1 MLPMKKNPNLGNI
14 LRGGAIVVPWICSAI
29 APILLIDRFCL
40 NPLRILFFDFV
51 MVPFSNIALLGMTAN
66 GQDRSFSLI
75 AVFVFA
81 GIVLPPVLALLFV
94 RYWKRW
100 QFTLIWL
107 GYIVLLAWDVLMALF
122 IIGILVKGG
131 IRTWL

>member
-1 MLPMKKNPNLGNI
+1 MW
-14 LRGGAIVVPWICSAI
+14 RDA
-29 APILLIDRFCL
+29 APHRVISIPR
-40 NPLRILFFDFV
+40 
-51 MVPFSNIALLGMTAN
+51 MTRN
-66 GQDRSFSLI
+66 SPG
-75 AVFVFA
+75 FVFA

-100 QFTLIWL
+100 QFTLVWL

-122 IIGILVKGG
+122 ITGLLVKGG

>member
-1 MLPMKKNPNLGNI
+1 MNKNPNLGNI
-14 LRGGAIVVPWICSAI
+14 LRGGAIAVPWICSAI

-40 NPLRILFFDFV
+40 HPLRILFFEFV
-51 MVPFSNIALLGMTAN
+51 MVPFSNIALLGMAAN
-66 GQDRSFSLI
+66 EQDCSFTLV
-75 AVFVFA
+75 ALLVCA

-100 QFTLIWL
+100 QFALVWF

-122 IIGILVKGG
+122 ITGILVKGG
-131 IRTWL
+131 LWL

>member
-1 MLPMKKNPNLGNI
+1 MKKNPNLGNL

-40 NPLRILFFDFV
+40 HPLRILFFEFV
-51 MVPFSNIALLGMTAN
+51 MVPFSNIALLGMAAN
-66 GQDRSFSLI
+66 EQDCSFTLV
-75 AVFVFA
+75 ALLVCA

-100 QFTLIWL
+100 QFALVWF

-122 IIGILVKGG
+122 ITGILVKGG
-131 IRTWL
+131 LWL

>member
-1 MLPMKKNPNLGNI
+1 MKKNPNLGNI
-14 LRGGAIVVPWICSAI
+14 LRLGAIVVPWICSAI
-29 APILLIDRFCL
+29 APILVIDRFCL
-40 NPLRILFFDFV
+40 YPLRILFFEFV

-75 AVFVFA
+75 AAFVFA

-100 QFTLIWL
+100 QFALVWL
-107 GYIVLLAWDVLMALF
+107 GSIALLAWDVLMALF
-122 IIGILVKGG
+122 VTAILVKGG
-131 IRTWL
+131 IRSWL

>member
-1 MLPMKKNPNLGNI
+1 MKKNPNLGNL

-40 NPLRILFFDFV
+40 HPLRILFFEFV
-51 MVPFSNIALLGMTAN
+51 MVPFSNIALLGMAAN
-66 GQDRSFSLI
+66 EQDCSFTLI
-75 AVFVFA
+75 ALLFCA

-100 QFTLIWL
+100 QFALVWF

-122 IIGILVKGG
+122 ITGILVKGG
-131 IRTWL
+131 LWL